1 MASEAV
7 VSLAERLKDRREE
20 LGISQAQ
27 AARELDVA
35 RTAYRL
41 WEMEAAKPAPD
52 RWRLIAHWLGVSVTT
67 MLLAEE
73 LLTEEEASTTEATVF
88 EFNRTG
94 RDWDKEAASK
104 KGDFF
109 AQARELIEEG
119 ADAGEIT
126 AEQAKAIG
134 LLFGRIEEQSAKMQA
149 ATTWEETELRKTLA
163 ANEHAPRS
171 GREAV
176 LFVGSGIPEAL
187 LETAR
192 LLASELVSN
201 SVRHGPTGPKAVI
214 GFLVEVG
221 RKRLRVEVSDGSAE
235 GARSR
240 QPDETGG
247 YGLALVDAMASRWGS
262 ERQGDLNM
270 TWFEI
275 DLPHPG
281 A

>member
-1 MASEAV
+1 
-7 VSLAERLKDRREE
+7 
-20 LGISQAQ
+20 
-27 AARELDVA
+27 
-35 RTAYRL
+35 
-41 WEMEAAKPAPD
+41 
-52 RWRLIAHWLGVSVTT
+52 

-88 EFNRTG
+88 DFNRTG
-94 RDWDKEAASK
+94 RDWDKEADTK
-104 KGDFF
+104 RGDFF
-109 AQARELIEEG
+109 AQARELIEDG
-119 ADAGEIT
+119 ADAGDIT

-163 ANEHAPRS
+163 ASEHAPRS
-171 GREAV
+171 SREAV
-176 LFVGSGIPEAL
+176 SFVGSGIPGEL
-187 LETAR
+187 LDTAR

-201 SVRHGPTGPKAVI
+201 SVCHGPTGPQAVI

-221 RKRLRVEVSDGSAE
+221 RKRLRVEVSDGLPE
-235 GARSR
+235 GARPR
-240 QPDETGG
+240 QSDETGG

-262 ERQGDLNM
+262 GRQATSNM

-275 DLPHPG
+275 DPPQPG